1 MQNSYMPTQ
10 QLDYFTA
17 LVAEDKNL
25 PLTEAVISI
34 AQHAHPD
41 LDMQSI
47 LDRIDQWGTKL
58 KSRITPDTPSIQRL
72 QLLKHFF
79 YSELGFGPNLND
91 FYAPENSYLHQIIE
105 SRRGVPIS
113 LAILMMEL
121 GQQIGLNIR
130 GVSFPNHFMMRISL
144 PQGEIIMDPLTGE
157 SLSKNQLQEML
168 DPYLDAKG
176 YRGELS
182 LPLNIFLRASS
193 SREILSRFMRNLK
206 MIYSEH
212 ERWERL
218 MGIQER
224 LVILLPDSA
233 EEVRDRG
240 LIFAQLEYIRPAL
253 ADLHYYLAEQPEAE
267 DAAELREHIA
277 LLESQTKLH

>member
-1 MQNSYMPTQ
+1 MPTQ
-10 QLDYFTA
+10 QLDYFTS
-17 LVAEDKNL
+17 LVAEDEHL
-25 PLTEAVISI
+25 PLTEATVAI
-34 AQHAHPD
+34 AQHAYPD
-41 LDMQSI
+41 LDVQGV
-47 LDRIDQWGTKL
+47 LDQIDQWGNKL
-58 KSRITPDTPSIQRL
+58 KQRITPDTPPIQRL

-79 YSELGFGPNLND
+79 YNELGFGPNPND

-105 SRRGVPIS
+105 NRRGIPIS

-144 PQGEIIMDPLTGE
+144 QQGEIIMDPLNGE

-182 LPLNIFLRASS
+182 LPLNIFLRVSS

-206 MIYSEH
+206 MIYSED

-218 MGIQER
+218 LGIQER

-240 LIFAQLEYIRPAL
+240 LIFAQLEYVRPAI
-253 ADLHYYLAEQPEAE
+253 ADLQRYLSEMPGAE
-267 DAAELREHIA
+267 DTTDIREHIA
-277 LLESQTKLH
+277 TLEGQTKLH

>member
-1 MQNSYMPTQ
+1 MPTQ
-10 QLDYFTA
+10 QLDYFTS
-17 LVAEDKNL
+17 LVAEDEHF
-25 PLTEAVISI
+25 PLTEAAVAV
-34 AQHAHPD
+34 AQHAYPD
-41 LDMQSI
+41 LDVQGV
-47 LDRIDQWGTKL
+47 LDKIDQWGNKL
-58 KSRITPDTPSIQRL
+58 KKQITSDTPPVQRL

-79 YSELGFGPNLND
+79 YNELGFGPNPND

-105 SRRGVPIS
+105 NRRGIPIS

-144 PQGEIIMDPLTGE
+144 QQGEIIMDPLTGD

-193 SREILSRFMRNLK
+193 PREILSRFMRNLK
-206 MIYSEH
+206 MIYSED

-218 MGIQER
+218 LGIQER
-224 LVILLPDSA
+224 LVILLSDSA
-233 EEVRDRG
+233 EEIRDRG
-240 LIFAQLEYIRPAL
+240 LIFAQLEYVRPAI
-253 ADLHYYLAEQPEAE
+253 ADLQRYLSEMPGAE
-267 DAAELREHIA
+267 DAADIREHITT
-277 LLESQTKLH
+277 LESQTKLH

>member
-1 MQNSYMPTQ
+1 MPTQ
-10 QLDYFTA
+10 QLDYFTS
-17 LVAEDKNL
+17 LVAEDEHL
-25 PLTEAVISI
+25 PLTEAAVAV
-34 AQHAHPD
+34 AQHAYPD
-41 LDMQSI
+41 LDVQGV
-47 LDRIDQWGTKL
+47 LDQIDQWGNKI
-58 KSRITPDTPSIQRL
+58 KQRITPDTPPIQRL

-79 YSELGFGPNLND
+79 YNELGFGPNQND

-105 SRRGVPIS
+105 SRRGIPIS

-144 PQGEIIMDPLTGE
+144 QQGEIIMDPLNGE

-206 MIYSEH
+206 MIYSED

-218 MGIQER
+218 LGIQER

-240 LIFAQLEYIRPAL
+240 LIFAQLEYVRPAI
-253 ADLHYYLAEQPEAE
+253 ADLHHYLGEMPGAE
-267 DAAELREHIA
+267 DAADIREHIA
-277 LLESQTKLH
+277 TLESQTKLH

>member
-1 MQNSYMPTQ
+1 MPTQ
-10 QLDYFTA
+10 QLDYFTS
-17 LVAEDKNL
+17 LVAEDEHL
-25 PLTEAVISI
+25 PLTEATVAI
-34 AQHAHPD
+34 AQHAYPD
-41 LDMQSI
+41 LDGQGV
-47 LDRIDQWGTKL
+47 LDQIDQWGNKL
-58 KSRITPDTPSIQRL
+58 KQRITPDTPPIQRL

-79 YSELGFGPNLND
+79 YNELGFGPNPND

-105 SRRGVPIS
+105 NRRGIPIS

-144 PQGEIIMDPLTGE
+144 QQGEIIMDPLNGE

-182 LPLNIFLRASS
+182 LPLNIFLRVSS

-206 MIYSEH
+206 MIYSED

-218 MGIQER
+218 LGIQER

-240 LIFAQLEYIRPAL
+240 LIFAQLEYVRPAI
-253 ADLHYYLAEQPEAE
+253 ADLQRYLSEMPGAE
-267 DAAELREHIA
+267 DTTDIREHIA
-277 LLESQTKLH
+277 TLEGQTKLH

>member
-1 MQNSYMPTQ
+1 MPTQ
-10 QLDYFTA
+10 QLDYFTS
-17 LVAEDKNL
+17 LVAEDDHL
-25 PLTEAVISI
+25 PLTEAAVAV
-34 AQHAHPD
+34 AQHAYPD
-41 LDMQSI
+41 LDLQGV
-47 LDRIDQWGTKL
+47 LDKIDQWGNKL
-58 KSRITPDTPSIQRL
+58 KQQITPDMPPIQRL

-79 YSELGFGPNLND
+79 YQELGFGPNPND

-105 SRRGVPIS
+105 NRRGIPIS

-144 PQGEIIMDPLTGE
+144 QQGEIIMDPLTGD

-206 MIYSEH
+206 MIYSED

-218 MGIQER
+218 LGIQER
-224 LVILLPDSA
+224 LVILLPDSS
-233 EEVRDRG
+233 EEIRDRG
-240 LIFAQLEYIRPAL
+240 LIFAQLEYVRPAI
-253 ADLHYYLAEQPEAE
+253 ADLHHYLREMPGAE
-267 DAAELREHIA
+267 DAGDIREHIA
-277 LLESQTKLH
+277 TLESQTKLH

>member
-1 MQNSYMPTQ
+1 MPTQ
-10 QLDYFTA
+10 QLDYFTS
-17 LVAEDKNL
+17 LVAEDEHF
-25 PLTEAVISI
+25 PLTEATVAV
-34 AQHAHPD
+34 AQHAYPD
-41 LDMQSI
+41 LDVQGV
-47 LDRIDQWGTKL
+47 LDQIDQWGIKL
-58 KSRITPDTPSIQRL
+58 KQRITPDTPPIQRL

-79 YSELGFGPNLND
+79 YNELGFGPNPND

-105 SRRGVPIS
+105 NRRGIPIS

-144 PQGEIIMDPLTGE
+144 QQGEIIMDPLNGE

-206 MIYSEH
+206 MIYSED

-218 MGIQER
+218 LGIQER
-224 LVILLPDSA
+224 LVILLPDST

-240 LIFAQLEYIRPAL
+240 LIFAQLEYVRPAI
-253 ADLHYYLAEQPEAE
+253 ADLHRYLSEMPGAE
-267 DAAELREHIA
+267 DAADIREHIA
-277 LLESQTKLH
+277 TLESQTKLH

>member
-1 MQNSYMPTQ
+1 MPTQ
-10 QLDYFTA
+10 QLDYFTS
-17 LVAEDKNL
+17 LVAEDEHF
-25 PLTEAVISI
+25 PLTEAAVAV
-34 AQHAHPD
+34 AQHAYPD
-41 LDMQSI
+41 LDVQGV
-47 LDRIDQWGTKL
+47 LDQIDQWGNKI
-58 KSRITPDTPSIQRL
+58 KQRITPDTPPIQRL

-79 YSELGFGPNLND
+79 YNELGFGPNQND

-105 SRRGVPIS
+105 SRRGIPIS

-144 PQGEIIMDPLTGE
+144 QQGEIIMDPLNGE

-206 MIYSEH
+206 MIYSED

-218 MGIQER
+218 LGIQER

-233 EEVRDRG
+233 EEIRDRG
-240 LIFAQLEYIRPAL
+240 LIFAQLEYVRPAI
-253 ADLHYYLAEQPEAE
+253 ADLHRYLSEMPGAE
-267 DAAELREHIA
+267 DAADIREHIA
-277 LLESQTKLH
+277 TLEAQTKLH

>member
-1 MQNSYMPTQ
+1 MPTQ
-10 QLDYFTA
+10 QLDYFTS
-17 LVAEDKNL
+17 LVAEDENL
-25 PLTEAVISI
+25 PLTEAAIAV
-34 AQHAHPD
+34 AQHAYPD
-41 LDMQSI
+41 LDVQGA
-47 LDRIDQWGTKL
+47 LDQIDQWGNKL
-58 KSRITPDTPSIQRL
+58 KQRITPDTPPIQRL

-79 YSELGFGPNLND
+79 YNELGFGPNPND

-105 SRRGVPIS
+105 NRRGIPIS

-144 PQGEIIMDPLTGE
+144 QQGEIIMDPLNGE

-176 YRGELS
+176 YRGDLS

-206 MIYSEH
+206 MIYSED

-218 MGIQER
+218 LGIQER
-224 LVILLPDSA
+224 LVILLPDST

-240 LIFAQLEYIRPAL
+240 LIFAQLEYLRPAL
-253 ADLHYYLAEQPEAE
+253 ADMHRYLSESPEAE
-267 DAAELREHIA
+267 DASDIREHIA
-277 LLESQTKLH
+277 TLESQTKLH

>member
-1 MQNSYMPTQ
+1 MPTQ
-10 QLDYFTA
+10 QLDYFTS
-17 LVAEDKNL
+17 LVAEDENL
-25 PLTEAVISI
+25 PLTEAAIAV
-34 AQHAHPD
+34 AQHAYPD
-41 LDMQSI
+41 LDVQGV
-47 LDRIDQWGTKL
+47 LDQIDQWGNRL
-58 KSRITPDTPSIQRL
+58 KQRITSDTPPIQRL

-79 YSELGFGPNLND
+79 YNELGFGPNPND

-105 SRRGVPIS
+105 SRRGIPIS

-144 PQGEIIMDPLTGE
+144 QQGEIIMDPLNGD

-193 SREILSRFMRNLK
+193 SREILSRFLRNLK
-206 MIYSEH
+206 MIYSED

-218 MGIQER
+218 LGIQER
-224 LVILLPDSA
+224 LVILLPDST
-233 EEVRDRG
+233 EEIRDRG
-240 LIFAQLEYIRPAL
+240 LIFAQLEYVRPAI
-253 ADLHYYLAEQPEAE
+253 ADLHRYLSEMPGAE
-267 DAAELREHIA
+267 DAADIREHIA
-277 LLESQTKLH
+277 TLESQTKLH

>member
-1 MQNSYMPTQ
+1 MPTQ
-10 QLDYFTA
+10 QLDYFTS
-17 LVAEDKNL
+17 LVAEDEHF
-25 PLTEAVISI
+25 PLTEATVAV
-34 AQHAHPD
+34 AQHAYPD
-41 LDMQSI
+41 LDVQGV
-47 LDRIDQWGTKL
+47 LDQIDQWGIKL
-58 KSRITPDTPSIQRL
+58 KQRITPDTPPIQRL

-79 YSELGFGPNLND
+79 YNELGFGPNPND

-105 SRRGVPIS
+105 NRRGIPIS

-144 PQGEIIMDPLTGE
+144 QQGEIIMDPLNGE

-182 LPLNIFLRASS
+182 LPLNVFLRASS

-206 MIYSEH
+206 MIYSED

-218 MGIQER
+218 LGIQER

-233 EEVRDRG
+233 EELRDRG
-240 LIFAQLEYIRPAL
+240 LIFAQLEYVRPAI
-253 ADLHYYLAEQPEAE
+253 ADLHRYLSEMPGAE
-267 DAAELREHIA
+267 DAADIREHIA
-277 LLESQTKLH
+277 TLESQTKLH

>member
-1 MQNSYMPTQ
+1 MPTQ
-10 QLDYFTA
+10 QLDYFTS
-17 LVAEDKNL
+17 LVAEDEHF
-25 PLTEAVISI
+25 PLTEAAVAV
-34 AQHAHPD
+34 AQHAYPD
-41 LDMQSI
+41 LDVQGV
-47 LDRIDQWGTKL
+47 LDKIDQWGNKL
-58 KSRITPDTPSIQRL
+58 KKQITPDTPPIQRL

-79 YSELGFGPNLND
+79 YQELGFGPNPND

-105 SRRGVPIS
+105 NRRGIPIS
-113 LAILMMEL
+113 LAVLMMEL

-144 PQGEIIMDPLTGE
+144 QQGEIIMDPLTGD

-193 SREILSRFMRNLK
+193 PREILSRFMRNLK
-206 MIYSEH
+206 MIYSED

-218 MGIQER
+218 LGIQER
-224 LVILLPDSA
+224 LVILLPDST
-233 EEVRDRG
+233 EEIRDRG
-240 LIFAQLEYIRPAL
+240 LIFAQLEYIRPAIV
-253 ADLHYYLAEQPEAE
+253 DLQHYLREMPGAE
-267 DAAELREHIA
+267 DAADIREHITT
-277 LLESQTKLH
+277 LESQTKLH

>member
-1 MQNSYMPTQ
+1 MPTQ
-10 QLDYFTA
+10 QLDYFTS
-17 LVAEDKNL
+17 LVAEDEHF
-25 PLTEAVISI
+25 PLTEAAVAV
-34 AQHAHPD
+34 AQHAYPD
-41 LDMQSI
+41 LDVQGV
-47 LDRIDQWGTKL
+47 LDKIDQWGNKL
-58 KSRITPDTPSIQRL
+58 KKQITPDTPPIQRL

-79 YSELGFGPNLND
+79 YNELGFGPNPND

-105 SRRGVPIS
+105 NRRGIPIS

-144 PQGEIIMDPLTGE
+144 QQGEIIMDPLTGD

-193 SREILSRFMRNLK
+193 PREILSRFMRNLK
-206 MIYSEH
+206 MIYSED

-218 MGIQER
+218 LGIQER
-224 LVILLPDSA
+224 LVILLPDST

-240 LIFAQLEYIRPAL
+240 LIFAQLEYVRPAI
-253 ADLHYYLAEQPEAE
+253 ADLHRYLSEMPGAE
-267 DAAELREHIA
+267 DAADIRGHITT
-277 LLESQTKLH
+277 LESQTKLH

>member
-1 MQNSYMPTQ
+1 MPTQ
-10 QLDYFTA
+10 QLDYFTS
-17 LVAEDKNL
+17 LVAEDENL
-25 PLTEAVISI
+25 PLTEAAIAV
-34 AQHAHPD
+34 AQHAYPN
-41 LDMQSI
+41 LDVQGV
-47 LDRIDQWGTKL
+47 LDQIDQWGNRL
-58 KSRITPDTPSIQRL
+58 KQRITSDTPPIQRL

-79 YSELGFGPNLND
+79 YNELGFGPNPND

-105 SRRGVPIS
+105 SRRGIPIS

-144 PQGEIIMDPLTGE
+144 QQGEIIMDPLNGD

-206 MIYSEH
+206 MIYSED

-218 MGIQER
+218 LGIQER
-224 LVILLPDSA
+224 LVILLPDST
-233 EEVRDRG
+233 EEIRDRG
-240 LIFAQLEYIRPAL
+240 LIFAQLEYVRPAI
-253 ADLHYYLAEQPEAE
+253 ADLHRYLSEMPGAE
-267 DAAELREHIA
+267 DAADIREHIA
-277 LLESQTKLH
+277 TLESQTKLH

>member
-1 MQNSYMPTQ
+1 MPTQ
-10 QLDYFTA
+10 QLDYFTS
-17 LVAEDKNL
+17 LVAEDEHF
-25 PLTEAVISI
+25 PLTEATVAV
-34 AQHAHPD
+34 AQHAYPD
-41 LDMQSI
+41 LDVQGV
-47 LDRIDQWGTKL
+47 LDQIDQWGNKL
-58 KSRITPDTPSIQRL
+58 KQRITSDTPPIQRL

-79 YSELGFGPNLND
+79 YNELGFGPNPND

-105 SRRGVPIS
+105 NRRGIPIS

-144 PQGEIIMDPLTGE
+144 QQGEIIMDPLNGE

-206 MIYSEH
+206 MIYSED

-218 MGIQER
+218 LGIQER
-224 LVILLPDSA
+224 LVILLPESS
-233 EEVRDRG
+233 EEIRDRG
-240 LIFAQLEYIRPAL
+240 LIFAQLEYVRPAI
-253 ADLHYYLAEQPEAE
+253 ADLHRYLSEMPGAE
-267 DAAELREHIA
+267 DAADIREHIA
-277 LLESQTKLH
+277 TLESQTKLH

>member
-1 MQNSYMPTQ
+1 MSTQ
-10 QLDYFTA
+10 QLDYFTS
-17 LVAEDKNL
+17 LVAEDEHL
-25 PLTEAVISI
+25 PLTEATVAV
-34 AQHAHPD
+34 AQHAYPD
-41 LDMQSI
+41 LDVQGV
-47 LDRIDQWGTKL
+47 LDQIDQWGNKL
-58 KSRITPDTPSIQRL
+58 KQRITSDTPPIQRL

-79 YSELGFGPNLND
+79 YNELGFGPNPND
-91 FYAPENSYLHQIIE
+91 FYAPENSYLHQIIKN
-105 SRRGVPIS
+105 RRGIPIS

-144 PQGEIIMDPLTGE
+144 QQGEIIMDPLNGE

-193 SREILSRFMRNLK
+193 SREILSRLMRNLK
-206 MIYSEH
+206 MIYSED

-218 MGIQER
+218 LGIQER
-224 LVILLPDSA
+224 LVILLPESS
-233 EEVRDRG
+233 EEIRDRG
-240 LIFAQLEYIRPAL
+240 LIFAQLEYVRPAI
-253 ADLHYYLAEQPEAE
+253 ADLHRYLSEMPGAE
-267 DAAELREHIA
+267 DAADIREHIA
-277 LLESQTKLH
+277 TLESQTKLH

>member
-1 MQNSYMPTQ
+1 MPTQ
-10 QLDYFTA
+10 QLDYFTS
-17 LVAEDKNL
+17 LVAEDEHF
-25 PLTEAVISI
+25 PLTEATVAV
-34 AQHAHPD
+34 AQHAYPD
-41 LDMQSI
+41 LDVQGV
-47 LDRIDQWGTKL
+47 LDQIDQWGNKL
-58 KSRITPDTPSIQRL
+58 KQRITPDTPPIQRL

-79 YSELGFGPNLND
+79 YNELGFGPNPND

-105 SRRGVPIS
+105 NRRGIPIS

-144 PQGEIIMDPLTGE
+144 QQGEIIMDPLNGE

-206 MIYSEH
+206 MIYSED

-218 MGIQER
+218 LGIQER
-224 LVILLPDSA
+224 LVILLPDSV

-240 LIFAQLEYIRPAL
+240 LIFAQLEYVRPAI
-253 ADLHYYLAEQPEAE
+253 ADLHRYLSEMPGAE
-267 DAAELREHIA
+267 DVSDIREHIA
-277 LLESQTKLH
+277 TLESQTKLH

>member
-1 MQNSYMPTQ
+1 MPTQ
-10 QLDYFTA
+10 QLDYFTS
-17 LVAEDKNL
+17 LVAEDEHF
-25 PLTEAVISI
+25 PLTEATVAV
-34 AQHAHPD
+34 AQHAYPD
-41 LDMQSI
+41 LDVQGV
-47 LDRIDQWGTKL
+47 LDQIDQWGIKL
-58 KSRITPDTPSIQRL
+58 KQRITPDTPPIQRL

-79 YSELGFGPNLND
+79 YNELGFGPNPND

-105 SRRGVPIS
+105 NRRGIPIS

-144 PQGEIIMDPLTGE
+144 QQGEIIMDPLNGE

-182 LPLNIFLRASS
+182 LPLNVFLRASS

-206 MIYSEH
+206 MIYSED

-218 MGIQER
+218 LGIQER

-233 EEVRDRG
+233 EELRDRG
-240 LIFAQLEYIRPAL
+240 LIFAQLEYVRPAI
-253 ADLHYYLAEQPEAE
+253 ADLHRYLTEMPGAE
-267 DAAELREHIA
+267 DAADIREHIA
-277 LLESQTKLH
+277 TLESQTKLH

>member
-1 MQNSYMPTQ
+1 MPTQ
-10 QLDYFTA
+10 QLDYFTS
-17 LVAEDKNL
+17 LVAEDEHF
-25 PLTEAVISI
+25 PLTEATVAV
-34 AQHAHPD
+34 AQHAYPD
-41 LDMQSI
+41 LDVQGA
-47 LDRIDQWGTKL
+47 LDQIDQWGNKL
-58 KSRITPDTPSIQRL
+58 KQRITPDTPPIQRL

-79 YSELGFGPNLND
+79 YNELGFGPNPND

-105 SRRGVPIS
+105 NRRGIPIS

-144 PQGEIIMDPLTGE
+144 QQGEIIMDPLNGE
-157 SLSKNQLQEML
+157 SLSKNRLQEML

-176 YRGELS
+176 YRGDLS

-206 MIYSEH
+206 MIYSED

-218 MGIQER
+218 LGIQER
-224 LVILLPDSA
+224 LVILLPDSI

-240 LIFAQLEYIRPAL
+240 LIFAQLEYVRPAI
-253 ADLHYYLAEQPEAE
+253 ADLHRYLSEMPGAE
-267 DAAELREHIA
+267 DATDIREHIA
-277 LLESQTKLH
+277 TLESQTKLH

>member
-1 MQNSYMPTQ
+1 MPTQ
-10 QLDYFTA
+10 QLDYFTS
-17 LVAEDKNL
+17 LVAEDEHL
-25 PLTEAVISI
+25 PLTEATVAV
-34 AQHAHPD
+34 AQHAYPD
-41 LDMQSI
+41 LDVQGV
-47 LDRIDQWGTKL
+47 LDQIDQWGNKL
-58 KSRITPDTPSIQRL
+58 KQRITPDTPPIQRL

-79 YSELGFGPNLND
+79 YNELGFGPNPND

-105 SRRGVPIS
+105 NRRGIPIS

-144 PQGEIIMDPLTGE
+144 QQGEIIMDPLNGE

-206 MIYSEH
+206 MIYSED

-218 MGIQER
+218 LGIQER
-224 LVILLPDSA
+224 LVILLPESS
-233 EEVRDRG
+233 EEIRDRG
-240 LIFAQLEYIRPAL
+240 LIFAQLEYVRPAI
-253 ADLHYYLAEQPEAE
+253 ADLHRYLSEMPGAE
-267 DAAELREHIA
+267 DAADILEHIA
-277 LLESQTKLH
+277 TLEGQTKLH

>member
-1 MQNSYMPTQ
+1 MPTQ
-10 QLDYFTA
+10 QLDYFTS
-17 LVAEDKNL
+17 LVAEDENL
-25 PLTEAVISI
+25 PLTEAAIAV
-34 AQHAHPD
+34 AQHDYPD
-41 LDMQSI
+41 LDVQGV
-47 LDRIDQWGTKL
+47 LDQIDQWGNRL
-58 KSRITPDTPSIQRL
+58 KQRITSDTPPIQRL

-79 YSELGFGPNLND
+79 YNELGFGPNPND

-105 SRRGVPIS
+105 SRRGIPIS

-144 PQGEIIMDPLTGE
+144 QQGEIIMDPLNGD

-206 MIYSEH
+206 MIYSED

-218 MGIQER
+218 LGIQER
-224 LVILLPDSA
+224 LVILLPDST
-233 EEVRDRG
+233 EEIRDRG
-240 LIFAQLEYIRPAL
+240 LIFAQLEYVRPAI
-253 ADLHYYLAEQPEAE
+253 ADLHRYLSEMPGAE
-267 DAAELREHIA
+267 DAADIREHIA
-277 LLESQTKLH
+277 TLESQTKLH

>member
-1 MQNSYMPTQ
+1 MPTQ
-10 QLDYFTA
+10 QLDYFTS
-17 LVAEDKNL
+17 LVAEDEHL
-25 PLTEAVISI
+25 PLTEAAVAV
-34 AQHAHPD
+34 AQHAYPD
-41 LDMQSI
+41 LNVQGV
-47 LDRIDQWGTKL
+47 LDQIDQWGNKL
-58 KSRITPDTPSIQRL
+58 KQRITPDTPPIQRL

-79 YSELGFGPNLND
+79 YNELGFGPNPND

-105 SRRGVPIS
+105 NRRGIPIS

-144 PQGEIIMDPLTGE
+144 QQGEIIMDPLTGE

-193 SREILSRFMRNLK
+193 SREILSRFLRNLK
-206 MIYSEH
+206 LIYSEH

-218 MGIQER
+218 LGIQER
-224 LVILLPDSA
+224 LVILLPDSI
-233 EEVRDRG
+233 EEIRDRG
-240 LIFAQLEYIRPAL
+240 LIFAQLEYVRPAL
-253 ADLHYYLAEQPEAE
+253 EDMHRYLSEMPGAE
-267 DAAELREHIA
+267 DAADIREHIA
-277 LLESQTKLH
+277 TLESQTKLH

>member
-1 MQNSYMPTQ
+1 MPTQ
-10 QLDYFTA
+10 QLDYFTS
-17 LVAEDKNL
+17 LVAEDEHF
-25 PLTEAVISI
+25 PLTEAAVAV
-34 AQHAHPD
+34 AQHAYPD
-41 LDMQSI
+41 LNVQGA
-47 LDRIDQWGTKL
+47 LDKIDQWGNKL
-58 KSRITPDTPSIQRL
+58 KKQITPDTPPIQRL

-79 YSELGFGPNLND
+79 YNELGFGPNPND
-91 FYAPENSYLHQIIE
+91 FFAPENSYLHQIIE
-105 SRRGVPIS
+105 NRRGIPIS

-144 PQGEIIMDPLTGE
+144 QQGEIIMDPLTGD

-206 MIYSEH
+206 MIYSED

-218 MGIQER
+218 LGIQER
-224 LVILLPDSA
+224 LVILLPDST

-240 LIFAQLEYIRPAL
+240 LIFAQLEYVRPAI
-253 ADLHYYLAEQPEAE
+253 ADLHRYLTEMPGAE
-267 DAAELREHIA
+267 DATDIREHIA
-277 LLESQTKLH
+277 TLESQTKLH

>member
-1 MQNSYMPTQ
+1 MPTQ
-10 QLDYFTA
+10 QLDYFTS
-17 LVAEDKNL
+17 LVAEDEHF
-25 PLTEAVISI
+25 PLTEAAVAV
-34 AQHAHPD
+34 AQHAYPD
-41 LDMQSI
+41 LDVQGV
-47 LDRIDQWGTKL
+47 LDQIDQWGNKL
-58 KSRITPDTPSIQRL
+58 KQRITPDTPPIQRL

-79 YSELGFGPNLND
+79 YNELGFGPNPND

-105 SRRGVPIS
+105 NRRGIPIS

-144 PQGEIIMDPLTGE
+144 QQGEIIMDPLNGE

-206 MIYSEH
+206 MIYSED

-218 MGIQER
+218 LGIQER

-240 LIFAQLEYIRPAL
+240 LIFAQLEYVRPAI
-253 ADLHYYLAEQPEAE
+253 ADLHRYLSEMPGAE
-267 DAAELREHIA
+267 DVADIREHIA
-277 LLESQTKLH
+277 TLESQTKLH

>member
-1 MQNSYMPTQ
+1 MPTQ
-10 QLDYFTA
+10 QLDYFTS
-17 LVAEDKNL
+17 LVAEDEHF
-25 PLTEAVISI
+25 PLTEATVAV
-34 AQHAHPD
+34 AQHAYPD
-41 LDMQSI
+41 LDVQGV
-47 LDRIDQWGTKL
+47 LDQIDQWGNKL
-58 KSRITPDTPSIQRL
+58 KQRITPDTPPIQRL

-79 YSELGFGPNLND
+79 YNELGFGPNPND

-105 SRRGVPIS
+105 NRRGIPIS

-144 PQGEIIMDPLTGE
+144 QQGEIIMDPLNGE

-206 MIYSEH
+206 MIYSED

-218 MGIQER
+218 LGIQER
-224 LVILLPDSA
+224 LVILLPDST

-240 LIFAQLEYIRPAL
+240 LIFAQLEYVRPAL
-253 ADLHYYLAEQPEAE
+253 ADLHYYLSEMPGAE
-267 DAAELREHIA
+267 DAADIREHIA
-277 LLESQTKLH
+277 TLESQTKLH

>member
-1 MQNSYMPTQ
+1 MPTQ
-10 QLDYFTA
+10 QLDYFTS
-17 LVAEDKNL
+17 LVAEDEHF
-25 PLTEAVISI
+25 PLTEAAVAV
-34 AQHAHPD
+34 AQHAYPD
-41 LDMQSI
+41 LDVQGV
-47 LDRIDQWGTKL
+47 LDQIDQWGNKI
-58 KSRITPDTPSIQRL
+58 KQRITPDTPPIQRL

-79 YSELGFGPNLND
+79 YNELGFGPNQND

-105 SRRGVPIS
+105 SRRGIPIS

-144 PQGEIIMDPLTGE
+144 QQGEIIIDPLNGE

-206 MIYSEH
+206 MIYSED

-218 MGIQER
+218 LGIQER

-240 LIFAQLEYIRPAL
+240 LIFAQLEYVRPAI
-253 ADLHYYLAEQPEAE
+253 ADLHHYLGEMPGAE
-267 DAAELREHIA
+267 DAADIREHIA
-277 LLESQTKLH
+277 TLESQTKLH

>member
-1 MQNSYMPTQ
+1 MPTQ
-10 QLDYFTA
+10 QLDYFTS
-17 LVAEDKNL
+17 LVAEDEHF
-25 PLTEAVISI
+25 PLTEAAVAV
-34 AQHAHPD
+34 AQHAYPD
-41 LDMQSI
+41 LDVQGV
-47 LDRIDQWGTKL
+47 LDKIDHWGNKL
-58 KSRITPDTPSIQRL
+58 KKQITPDTPPIQRL

-79 YSELGFGPNLND
+79 YQELGFGPNPND
-91 FYAPENSYLHQIIE
+91 FYAPENSYPHQIIE
-105 SRRGVPIS
+105 NRRGIPIS

-144 PQGEIIMDPLTGE
+144 QQGEIIMDPLTGD

-193 SREILSRFMRNLK
+193 PREILSRFMRNLK
-206 MIYSEH
+206 MIYSED

-218 MGIQER
+218 LGIQER
-224 LVILLPDSA
+224 LVILLPDSP
-233 EEVRDRG
+233 EEIRDRG
-240 LIFAQLEYIRPAL
+240 LIFAQLEYVRPAID
-253 ADLHYYLAEQPEAE
+253 DLHRYLSEMPGAE
-267 DAAELREHIA
+267 DAADIREHIVT
-277 LLESQTKLH
+277 LESQTKLH

>member
-1 MQNSYMPTQ
+1 MPTQ
-10 QLDYFTA
+10 QLDYFTS
-17 LVAEDKNL
+17 LVAEDEHF
-25 PLTEAVISI
+25 PLTEAAVAV
-34 AQHAHPD
+34 AQHAYPD
-41 LDMQSI
+41 LDVQGV
-47 LDRIDQWGTKL
+47 LDKIDQWGNKL
-58 KSRITPDTPSIQRL
+58 KKQITPDTPPIQRL

-79 YSELGFGPNLND
+79 YQELGFGPNPND

-105 SRRGVPIS
+105 NRRGIPIS
-113 LAILMMEL
+113 LAVLMMEL

-144 PQGEIIMDPLTGE
+144 QQGEIIMDPLTGD

-193 SREILSRFMRNLK
+193 PREILSRFMRNLK
-206 MIYSEH
+206 MIYSED

-218 MGIQER
+218 LGIQER
-224 LVILLPDSA
+224 LVILLPDST
-233 EEVRDRG
+233 EEIRDRG
-240 LIFAQLEYIRPAL
+240 LI
-253 ADLHYYLAEQPEAE
+253 
-267 DAAELREHIA
+267 
-277 LLESQTKLH
+277 

>member
-1 MQNSYMPTQ
+1 MPTQ
-10 QLDYFTA
+10 QLDYFTS
-17 LVAEDKNL
+17 LVAEDEHF
-25 PLTEAVISI
+25 PLTEATVAV
-34 AQHAHPD
+34 AQHAYPD
-41 LDMQSI
+41 LDVQGV
-47 LDRIDQWGTKL
+47 LDQIDQWGNKL
-58 KSRITPDTPSIQRL
+58 RQRITPDTPPIQRL

-79 YSELGFGPNLND
+79 YNELGFGPNPND

-105 SRRGVPIS
+105 NRRGIPIS

-144 PQGEIIMDPLTGE
+144 QQGEIIMDPLNGE

-206 MIYSEH
+206 MIYSED

-218 MGIQER
+218 LGIQER
-224 LVILLPDSA
+224 LVILLPDST

-240 LIFAQLEYIRPAL
+240 LIFAQLEYVRPAI
-253 ADLHYYLAEQPEAE
+253 ADLHRYLSEMPGAE
-267 DAAELREHIA
+267 DAADIREHIA
-277 LLESQTKLH
+277 TLESQTKLH

>member
-1 MQNSYMPTQ
+1 MPTQ
-10 QLDYFTA
+10 QLDYFTS
-17 LVAEDKNL
+17 LVAEDEHF
-25 PLTEAVISI
+25 PLTEAAVAV
-34 AQHAHPD
+34 AQHAYPD
-41 LDMQSI
+41 LDVQGV
-47 LDRIDQWGTKL
+47 LDKIDQWGNKL
-58 KSRITPDTPSIQRL
+58 KQQITPDTPPIQRL

-79 YSELGFGPNLND
+79 YKELGFGPNPND

-105 SRRGVPIS
+105 NRRGIPIS

-121 GQQIGLNIR
+121 GQQIGINVR

-144 PQGEIIMDPLTGE
+144 QQGEIIMDPLTGD

-193 SREILSRFMRNLK
+193 PREILSRFMRNLK
-206 MIYSEH
+206 MIYSEE

-218 MGIQER
+218 LGIQER
-224 LVILLPDSA
+224 LVILLPDST
-233 EEVRDRG
+233 EEIRDRG
-240 LIFAQLEYIRPAL
+240 LIFAQLEYVRPAI
-253 ADLHYYLAEQPEAE
+253 ADLNHYLSEMPGAE
-267 DAAELREHIA
+267 DVADIREHIA
-277 LLESQTKLH
+277 TLESQTKLH